1 MRAVQTAAPST
12 TRLLCAAALGAA
24 VAVPA
29 LVIAAHR
36 ADSAA
41 HFCLVAGFA
50 LLLIALAACDFATLL
65 LPNVLMY
72 PGLVAAL
79 ALCWAWP
86 DRGALASLAGGLVGG
101 GAMLLAYLLLPG
113 FGAGDVKLCALIGLV
128 VGLRG
133 VGVALTL
140 GVLLTGAV
148 ALAGLATRRLS
159 LRSALPFGPGLAAGA
174 LLVLL
179 RLYG

>member
-1 MRAVQTAAPST
+1 MRAAQTAAPST
-12 TRLLCAAALGAA
+12 ARLLCATAAGAATAALAIVLAA
-24 VAVPA
+24 
-29 LVIAAHR
+29 R
-36 ADSAA
+36 QADSAA

-50 LLLIALAACDFATLL
+50 LLLIALAACDLATLL
-65 LPNVLMY
+65 LPNALMY
-72 PGLVAAL
+72 PGLLAAL

-86 DRGALASLAGGLVGG
+86 DRGAPASLAGGVLGG

-113 FGAGDVKLCALIGLV
+113 FGGGDVKLCALIGLV

-140 GVLLTGAV
+140 GVLLTGV
-148 ALAGLATRRLS
+148 AALVGLATRRLS
-159 LRSALPFGPGLAAGA
+159 PRSVLPFGPGLVAGA
-174 LLVLL
+174 LMVLL